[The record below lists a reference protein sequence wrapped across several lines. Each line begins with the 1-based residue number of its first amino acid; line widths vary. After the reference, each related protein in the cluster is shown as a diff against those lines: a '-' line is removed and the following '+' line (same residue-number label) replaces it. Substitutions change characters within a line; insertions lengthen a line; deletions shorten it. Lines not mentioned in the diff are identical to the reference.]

1 MEGKARLANA
11 APVSIAPE
19 PGILSVSGLDR
30 YAGMRQLLLAG
41 LFVDQGPAQ
50 RSPNKS
56 IIRFIMVDSDGPGP
70 WADQLNGNWVCV
82 GTFQRG

>member
-30 YAGMRQLLLAG
+30 YAGMRQLLLSG
-41 LFVDQGPAQ
+41 LFVDQGPA
-50 RSPNKS
+50 
-56 IIRFIMVDSDGPGP
+56 
-70 WADQLNGNWVCV
+70 
-82 GTFQRG
+82 